1 MPQQTLPGAVPPAT
15 LYHASVEG
23 DIALEPDTTSEDRK
37 ILTDSLT
44 AYNKSHA
51 TPDDHEPLNISVRGD
66 EIA

>member
-1 MPQQTLPGAVPPAT
+1 MPEQPLPGAVPPAT

-23 DIALEPDTTSEDRK
+23 DIALEPDTTEDRK

-44 AYNKSHA
+44 EYNKPHLTS
-51 TPDDHEPLNISVRGD
+51 DDHEPLNISVRGD

>member
-1 MPQQTLPGAVPPAT
+1 MPEQPLPAAVPPPRI
-15 LYHASVEG
+15 YHASVEG

>member
-1 MPQQTLPGAVPPAT
+1 MPPAT

-23 DIALEPDTTSEDRK
+23 DIALEPDTTKDHK

-44 AYNKSHA
+44 EYNKPHP
-51 TPDDHEPLNISVRGD
+51 TPDDHQPLNISVCGA

>member
-1 MPQQTLPGAVPPAT
+1 LCRPPRI
-15 LYHASVEG
+15 YHASVEG

-51 TPDDHEPLNISVRGD
+51 TPDDHEPLNISVRGE